1 MREGGGGG
9 GGSRSNNN
17 PTTTDLYS
25 LLNVNRDATVEDI
38 HRAYKKLSTTFHPDK
53 LPRDTSD
60 EKKEKIQ
67 QVFLEFKLAST
78 STFI

>member
-1 MREGGGGG
+1 MTDGGERNGGD
-9 GGSRSNNN
+9 NNN
-17 PTTTDLYS
+17 NTKTTDLYS